1 MIKKLAIASLAV
13 FAAMSVLAQTLIGSL
28 SGVEGLVTVLRGG
41 QLSTAANADR
51 FAVGDRIIT
60 TSSGKVTLKFDKK
73 CDITLKENQSIAIDE
88 KLDCAALLASVQ
100 PVGGTPP
107 PGVTPVA
114 SGAGLDA
121 WLVGGGVVL
130 AVVLGRQGTSG
141 R

>member
-1 MIKKLAIASLAV
+1 MIKKCAIASLAV
-13 FAAMSVLAQTLIGSL
+13 FLAISVLAQTLVGTL

-41 QLSTAANADR
+41 QLSTAANAGR

-60 TSSGKVTLKFDKK
+60 TSSGRATLTFDNQ
-73 CDITLKENQSIAIDE
+73 CVITLEANKSIAIDE
-88 KLDCAALLASVQ
+88 PLDCRALLATVQ

-107 PGVTPVA
+107 IGVAPVA

-130 AVVLGRQGTSG
+130 AVILSRQGTSG